1 MEPSVT
7 GARLV
12 VDPASVTPDPRV
24 PGSGVVQLH
33 VVVPP
38 SERDLRWG
46 VAGIVERSD
55 GGRWIPAGS
64 FALSL
69 EKWGGTGRVAAPGEP
84 LTVRRIGLGADA
96 AGHGPLGRLDLAGL
110 APGSY
115 RLVQQGRTDTDPPT
129 GSGRQIVGHVEVAAS
144 PG

>member
-55 GGRWIPAGS
+55 GGRWIPAG
-64 FALSL
+64 
-69 EKWGGTGRVAAPGEP
+69 
-84 LTVRRIGLGADA
+84 
-96 AGHGPLGRLDLAGL
+96 L